1 MHKIENIL
9 FGIALILFGIASIL
23 IAEYNNGGGLFET
36 CGLISP
42 FLGLGFTIF
51 AMIYDGPKDKTEE

>member
-9 FGIALILFGIASIL
+9 FGIALILFGIASML
-23 IAEYNNGGGLFET
+23 ITEYTDWGLFELFAVL
-36 CGLISP
+36 CPIVGIV
-42 FLGLGFTIF
+42 FTIF

>member
-9 FGIALILFGIASIL
+9 FGISLILFGIASMLIL
-23 IAEYNNGGGLFET
+23 DYLGGVFFEFT
-36 CGLISP
+36 AVICP

>member
-9 FGIALILFGIASIL
+9 FGIALILFGIASML
-23 IAEYNNGGGLFET
+23 IAEYTGWGLFELFAVL
-36 CGLISP
+36 CPIGGIV
-42 FLGLGFTIF
+42 FTIF